1 MRRGVLAVQAVREV
15 DLPLPVLWQPHYG
28 LKWKELRHDPNHPE
42 TSDAQVIDA
51 VVEVLGRET
60 LGWSFR
66 RREHESEMRALLRE
80 PVKQIALFVE
90 DPSWR
95 DSIGKNIHSQWEMP
109 YLSCPSSDVWD
120 EMEEL
125 DRGSASWSDVHHDSR
140 ALGGSG
146 R

>member
-1 MRRGVLAVQAVREV
+1 
-15 DLPLPVLWQPHYG
+15 
-28 LKWKELRHDPNHPE
+28 LKWKELRHDPKHPE
-42 TSDAQVIDA
+42 ASDPQVIDA
-51 VVEVLGRET
+51 VVEALGRET
-60 LGWSFR
+60 RGWPFR
-66 RREHESEMRALLRE
+66 RREHETEMRALLRG

-95 DSIGKNIHSQWEMP
+95 DSIGKKIHSQWEMP